1 MRAWARRHP
10 LLAFFA
16 LAYALSWWPWLWTA
30 LDPQN
35 APSTILPP
43 GPLLAALIVLAA
55 IGGWAAIRD
64 FLKRIVRW
72 NVGLRWYA
80 LVLVLPAAITLGA
93 AAINLQLGATMN
105 VLHFPGWI
113 DLVARFLFV
122 LVFIGLGE
130 EPAWRGF
137 ALPRLMDGRSA
148 LAASFILGVLHIVWH
163 LPLLGVEYN
172 ARNVLPWAIA
182 VLAFSI
188 LVTWIYLHTD
198 GSLLLPMLFHSSV
211 NTSAVLFRWFSGDD
225 LLVLWWLFAAL
236 WTLAAVIVVLRY
248 GPMLT
253 RREAM
258 IPARPTP

>member
-1 MRAWARRHP
+1 MREWTRRHP
-10 LLAFFA
+10 LSGFFA

-30 LDPQN
+30 LEPQN

-43 GPLLAALIVLAA
+43 GPLLAALIVLAT
-55 IGGWAAIRD
+55 IGGWAAIRG
-64 FLKRIVRW
+64 FLRRIVQW

-80 LVLVLPAAITLGA
+80 LVLGLPAAITLAA
-93 AAINLQLGATMN
+93 AAINLQFGATMDG
-105 VLHFPGWI
+105 HFPGWI

-137 ALPRLMDGRSA
+137 ALPRLMNGRSA

-172 ARNVLPWAIA
+172 ASNVLPWAIA

-225 LLVLWWLFAAL
+225 LVVLWWLFAGL
-236 WTLAAVIVVLRY
+236 WALAAGIVVLRY
-248 GPMLT
+248 GPTLT

-258 IPARPTP
+258 IPARPTT

>member
-1 MRAWARRHP
+1 MLLWVRRHP
-10 LLAFFA
+10 LIAFFG
-16 LAYALSWWPWLWTA
+16 LAYALSWWPWLWSA

-43 GPLLAALIVLAA
+43 GPLLAALIVLVT
-55 IGGWAAIRD
+55 IGGWAAIRG
-64 FLKRIVRW
+64 FLKRIVQW

-80 LVLVLPAAITLGA
+80 LVLALPVAITLGA
-93 AAINLQLGATMN
+93 VAINLQLGATI
-105 VLHFPGWI
+105 VVQFAGWI

-148 LAASFILGVLHIVWH
+148 LAASLILGVLHVVWH
-163 LPLLGVEYN
+163 LPLLGVEYD
-172 ARNVLPWAIA
+172 ASNVLPWAIA

-211 NTSAVLFRWFSGDD
+211 NTSAVLFPWFSGDD
-225 LLVLWWLFAAL
+225 LAVLWWLFAAL
-236 WTLAAVIVVLRY
+236 WAIAAGIVVLRY
-248 GPMLT
+248 GPALT
-253 RREAM
+253 R
-258 IPARPTP
+258 ARDP

>member
-1 MRAWARRHP
+1 MMEWTRRHP

-16 LAYALSWWPWLWTA
+16 LAYALSWWPWLWSA

-43 GPLLAALIVLAA
+43 GPLLAALIVLAL
-55 IGGWAAIRD
+55 IGGWAAIRA
-64 FLKRIVRW
+64 FLKRIVQW
-72 NVGLRWYA
+72 NVGFRWYA
-80 LVLVLPAAITLGA
+80 LVLALPAAITLGA
-93 AAINLQLGATMN
+93 VAINLQLGATMEMQ
-105 VLHFPGWI
+105 FPGWI

-130 EPAWRGF
+130 EPAWRGL

-148 LAASFILGVLHIVWH
+148 LAASLILGVLHIVWH
-163 LPLLGVEYN
+163 LPLLAVEYD
-172 ARNVLPWAIA
+172 ASNVLPWAIA

-198 GSLLLPMLFHSSV
+198 GSLLMPMLFHSSV

-225 LLVLWWLFAAL
+225 LVVLWWPFAAL
-236 WTLAAVIVVLRY
+236 WALAAGIVVLRY
-248 GPMLT
+248 GPTLM
-253 RREAM
+253 RR
-258 IPARPTP
+258 

>member
-1 MRAWARRHP
+1 MRAWVRRHP

-43 GPLLAALIVLAA
+43 GPLLAALIVLAL
-55 IGGWAAIRD
+55 IGGWAAIRGL
-64 FLKRIVRW
+64 LKRIVQW

-80 LVLVLPAAITLGA
+80 LVLGLPVAITLGA
-93 AAINLQLGATMN
+93 AAINLQFGATMAAQ
-105 VLHFPGWI
+105 FPGGI

-148 LAASFILGVLHIVWH
+148 LAASLILGVLHIVWH
-163 LPLLGVEYN
+163 LPLLGVEYD
-172 ARNVLPWAIA
+172 ASNVLPWAIA

-198 GSLLLPMLFHSSV
+198 SSLLLPMLFHSSV
-211 NTSAVLFRWFSGDD
+211 NTSAVLFRWFSGND
-225 LLVLWWLFAAL
+225 LVVLWWLFAAL
-236 WTLAAVIVVLRY
+236 WALAAGIVVLRY
-248 GPMLT
+248 GPTLM
-253 RREAM
+253 RR
-258 IPARPTP
+258 